1 MRAPIADDAITVT
14 TATRSEAE
22 VRADLG
28 GERRR
33 STHPRPP

>member
-28 GERRR
+28 VEAPKA
-33 STHPRPP
+33 THPRPP